1 MSRHLDCCDAP
12 STTLIEAFLEESHRH
27 ERLVICRCGQ
37 RWFDRFHEDV
47 DWRDGDDEMYSWL
60 TPLTESQAA
69 RILAGER
76 ELLGGLRTIYIDA
89 QNRVHTISG
98 APIQAWPPR

>member
-47 DWRDGDDEMYSWL
+47 DWRDG
-60 TPLTESQAA
+60 TESQAA